1 MSEFLELKTTNQEE
15 QSFNGQAL
23 HKQLYINPKAVIEHP
38 PIALSCG
45 RAFDYPVPIVT
56 YGNFACIVGA
66 SKSMKSFFKSALL
79 SCYIGGKAQTR
90 FDDIL
95 GHETKGKFVIDI
107 DTEQSEYH
115 AQKAANRVLSM
126 CGGDYQNY
134 KMFALRSITPKE
146 RVEFIEWLFKES
158 EYKNKIGL
166 CSIDGVAD
174 LIENVNDLDKS
185 NEITQKLMTLSA
197 ENNAAILT
205 ILHRNFDSD
214 KPTGHLGSAILKK
227 AESVIF
233 VDKSEKIVSVAPK
246 YTRNIAFDG
255 FTFTVDEQGLPYKLQ
270 TNF

>member
-1 MSEFLELKTTNQEE
+1 MSEFLDINDFKKEE
-15 QSFNGQAL
+15 ETFNGVAL
-23 HKQLYINPKAVIEHP
+23 HKKLYINPKDKLEHP

-45 RAFDYPVPIVT
+45 DSFGEATPIVT

-79 SCYIGGKAQTR
+79 ACYIGGSAQTK
-90 FDDIL
+90 FDDIV
-95 GHETKGKFVIDI
+95 GHETTGKFIIDI

-115 AQKAANRVLSM
+115 AQKASNRVLNMVGSDN
-126 CGGDYQNY
+126 GFY

-146 RVEFIEWLFKES
+146 RVQFIEWLFNES
-158 EYKNKIGL
+158 PYKNKIGL

-185 NEITQKLMTLSA
+185 NEITQKLMQLSA
-197 ENNAAILT
+197 DNKTAILT

-233 VDKSEKIVSVAPK
+233 VNKDHDLVTVAPK
-246 YTRNIAFDG
+246 YTRNIAFQG
-255 FTFTVDEQGLPYKLQ
+255 FTFSVDNNGLPYKVKS
-270 TNF
+270 NF